1 MESKRI
7 LETGDDVAPMVGSRA
22 SRDAWFTF
30 VVPRGV
36 ETFLA
41 TSSDDDAYQYP
52 PSSVR
57 SLETSRARR
66 VASRSGDGLRVVV
79 FPDAPTSR
87 ALGTVRARP
96 RS

>member
-1 MESKRI
+1 MESKKI
-7 LETGDDVAPMVGSRA
+7 LETGDDVAPMVGSSVSGRVV
-22 SRDAWFTF
+22 

-41 TSSDDDAYQYP
+41 TSSDADEYR